1 MVAIRSTLDSC
12 GGDINKAAQILGG
25 WKDEGECLCLLHT
38 FAQYIF
44 IKFFTIL
51 QLILLEYNGCFNSL
65 SNSLSSTASVE
76 HSTL

>member
-1 MVAIRSTLDSC
+1 MVAIRTTLDSC

-44 IKFFTIL
+44 MITFFTIL
-51 QLILLEYNGCFNSL
+51 QLILL
-65 SNSLSSTASVE
+65 A
-76 HSTL
+76 